1 MTETIRPT
9 SFWNKLAANKG
20 GDLMRGFAVILA
32 GVGAGLAINQS
43 FISNCAYDIS
53 SSDLEVARAAHKKM
67 EVLAKAET
75 LFPETLGFNPVAS
88 FAYYEC
94 ADDAKKQMVSYVKN
108 RDNTGSFM
116 EILVAG
122 RNAEVSLVQQCMGKK
137 TIAFENNT
145 LYPLEAKSAINTQV
159 YTTSAISSL
168 VGGGAI
174 ASLIACMLFP
184 PALPRRKETPPAP
197 AATLT

>member
-1 MTETIRPT
+1 
-9 SFWNKLAANKG
+9 
-20 GDLMRGFAVILA
+20 MRGFAVVLA
-32 GVGAGLAINQS
+32 GASVGLAVNQF

-53 SSDLEVARAAHKKM
+53 SSDLEVARAAHQKM
-67 EVLAKAET
+67 QVLAKAKT

-94 ADDAKKQMVSYVKN
+94 ADDAKKQMVSYVNN
-108 RDNTGSFM
+108 RDNTGSFI
-116 EILVAG
+116 EKLVAR

-159 YTTSAISSL
+159 YTTSAISSV

-174 ASLIACMLFP
+174 ASVIACMLFP
-184 PALPRRKETPPAP
+184 PPLPRSKGTPKGTPPATP
-197 AATLT
+197 T